1 MKRCFTAAV
10 LFTAFTVSTLVCV
23 SAAQTLTTTHSKS
36 NPVTVPQGTFL
47 VAELAK
53 SIDSRKAKAGD
64 MVRAKVTQDVIAN
77 GHVVI
82 RRGSKLLGHIT
93 EAKAS
98 WADEPE
104 SILGVVFD
112 SVKPKGGE
120 EMSFNG
126 VLQAVAPPVPVPD
139 VLSGTSAAAYGGG
152 SAAGAVNQQ
161 VSRGSSRQTLIDPRQ
176 VVDHTREDALNSAA
190 DISSYGIE
198 GNVLHNG
205 FLGSGN
211 RGVFGMRGVSLKSET
226 GHSGPMLV
234 STKGDIKLES
244 GTQMVLG
251 VTGQPRPSA
260 SSN

>member
-10 LFTAFTVSTLVCV
+10 LLTAFTVSRLVCV
-23 SAAQTLTTTHSKS
+23 SAAQSLATTNSKS
-36 NPVTVPQGTFL
+36 NPAAVPQGTFL

-64 MVRAKVTQDVIAN
+64 IVKAKVTQDVISN
-77 GHVVI
+77 GHLVI

-98 WADEPE
+98 WANEPQ

-112 SVKPKGGE
+112 TVAPKSGE
-120 EMSFNG
+120 EMSFNA

-152 SAAGAVNQQ
+152 SAAGVQQ
-161 VSRGSSRQTLIDPRQ
+161 VSHGSSRQTLIDPRE
-176 VVDHTREDALNSAA
+176 VVDHTREDALNNAA

-211 RGVFGMRGVSLKSET
+211 RGVFGMRRVSLKSEP

-251 VTGQPRPSA
+251 VTGRTLP
-260 SSN
+260 

>member
-10 LFTAFTVSTLVCV
+10 LLTAFTVSTLVCV
-23 SAAQTLTTTHSKS
+23 SAAQSLATTHSKS
-36 NPVTVPQGTFL
+36 NPVIVPQGTFL

-64 MVRAKVTQDVIAN
+64 MVKAKVTQDLISN

-82 RRGSKLLGHIT
+82 RRGTKLLGHIT
-93 EAKAS
+93 EAKPS
-98 WADEPE
+98 WADEPQ

-112 SVKPKGGE
+112 GVEQKGAE
-120 EMSFNG
+120 KMSFNA
-126 VLQAVAPPVPVPD
+126 VLEAVAPHVEAPD
-139 VLSGTSAAAYGGG
+139 VLSTSSYSYGGG
-152 SAAGAVNQQ
+152 NAGGTQP
-161 VSRGSSRQTLIDPRQ
+161 VSRGAGMLLTVDPREGI
-176 VVDHTREDALNSAA
+176 DHTREDALRKAA
-190 DISSYGIE
+190 DISSYGVE

-211 RGVFGMRGVSLKSET
+211 RGVFGIRGVSLKSEP
-226 GHSGPMLV
+226 GHSGPVLV

-251 VTGQPRPSA
+251 VTGQPRPPA
-260 SSN
+260 SPK